1 MQHMDQTGATNK
13 RSLPAQPN
21 TQEISVICTQLLSR
35 DHKIDGLQSLE
46 AALQRHS
53 ANGSNFLCLDESVMF
68 IDKVFK
74 GFRSC
79 LNVDENEEDVLM
91 KTNQILYDLMPEILK
106 YPVEL

>member
-1 MQHMDQTGATNK
+1 M
-13 RSLPAQPN
+13 PAQPN